1 MGALSS
7 FLTPVFRL
15 TAMKIRSAEFVLSA
29 ARHDQLP
36 RDRLPEVAFAG
47 RSNVG
52 KSSLLNAL
60 LRRKRLA
67 QTSSTPGK
75 TRLLNCYR
83 INEAFYFI
91 DLPGYGY
98 ARVPASERRAWGQVV
113 EEYITGRQTL
123 RGIVHLLDARH
134 APTDQDAEMVAWL
147 LSLQIPFLLVATKS
161 DKLSNSQLLRQLRE
175 THANLSAAGDLS
187 ILSCS
192 ARTGA
197 GLPEIWGWIE
207 NIL

>member
-1 MGALSS
+1 
-7 FLTPVFRL
+7 
-15 TAMKIRSAEFVLSA
+15 MKILSAEFILSA
-29 ARHDQLP
+29 ARHDELP

-60 LRRKRLA
+60 LHRKHLA
-67 QTSSTPGK
+67 KTSSTPGK

-98 ARVPASERRAWGQVV
+98 ARVPVSERQAWG
-113 EEYITGRQTL
+113 EMAESYITGRPTL
-123 RGIVHLLDARH
+123 RGIVHLLDVRH
-134 APTDQDAEMVAWL
+134 NPTSQDMEMVTWL
-147 LSLQIPFLLVATKS
+147 LGLQVPFLLVATKS
-161 DKLSNSQLLRQLRE
+161 DKLSSNQLGRQLRE
-175 THANLSAAGDLS
+175 THANLAATGDLS

-197 GLPEIWGWIE
+197 GLPEIWRWIE
-207 NIL
+207 NII

>member
-1 MGALSS
+1 
-7 FLTPVFRL
+7 
-15 TAMKIRSAEFVLSA
+15 MKILTAEFVLSA
-29 ARHDQLP
+29 ARRDQLP

-83 INEAFYFI
+83 INDAFYFV

-98 ARVPASERRAWGQVV
+98 ARVPVAERRAWGQIV
-113 EEYITGRQTL
+113 EDYVTHRQTL

-134 APTDQDAEMVAWL
+134 DPTRQDAEMMAWL
-147 LSLQIPFLLVATKS
+147 LSLQIPFLPVATKS
-161 DKLSNSQLLRQLRE
+161 DKLSGSQLQRQLKE
-175 THANLSAAGDLS
+175 VHASLSSAGNLSVLP
-187 ILSCS
+187 CS

-197 GLPEIWGWIE
+197 GLPELWRWIE
-207 NIL
+207 GIL

>member
-1 MGALSS
+1 
-7 FLTPVFRL
+7 
-15 TAMKIRSAEFVLSA
+15 MKILTAEFVLSA

-83 INEAFYFI
+83 INDAFYFV

-98 ARVPASERRAWGQVV
+98 ARVPVAERRAWGQIV
-113 EEYITGRQTL
+113 EDYVTHRQTL

-134 APTDQDAEMVAWL
+134 DPTRQDAEMMAWL
-147 LSLQIPFLLVATKS
+147 LSLQIPFLPVATKS
-161 DKLSNSQLLRQLRE
+161 DKLSGSQLQRQLKE
-175 THANLSAAGDLS
+175 VHASLSSTGNLSVLP
-187 ILSCS
+187 CS

-197 GLPEIWGWIE
+197 GLPEVWRWIE
-207 NIL
+207 GIL

>member
-1 MGALSS
+1 
-7 FLTPVFRL
+7 
-15 TAMKIRSAEFVLSA
+15 MKILSAEFILSA
-29 ARHDQLP
+29 ARHDELP

-60 LRRKRLA
+60 LHRKHLA
-67 QTSSTPGK
+67 KTSSTPGK

-98 ARVPASERRAWGQVV
+98 ARVPVSERQAWG
-113 EEYITGRQTL
+113 EMAESYITGRPTL
-123 RGIVHLLDARH
+123 RGIVHLLDVRH
-134 APTDQDAEMVAWL
+134 NPTSQDMEMVTWL
-147 LSLQIPFLLVATKS
+147 LGLQVPFLLVATKS
-161 DKLSNSQLLRQLRE
+161 DKLSSSQLGRQLRE
-175 THANLSAAGDLS
+175 THANLAATGDLS

-197 GLPEIWGWIE
+197 GLPEIWRWIE
-207 NIL
+207 NII

>member
-1 MGALSS
+1 
-7 FLTPVFRL
+7 
-15 TAMKIRSAEFVLSA
+15 MKILTAEFVLSA

-83 INEAFYFI
+83 INDAFYFV

-98 ARVPASERRAWGQVV
+98 ARVPVAERRAWGQVV
-113 EEYITGRQTL
+113 EDYITRRQTL

-134 APTDQDAEMVAWL
+134 APTQQDAEMVAWL
-147 LSLQIPFLLVATKS
+147 LSLQIPFLPVATKS
-161 DKLSNSQLLRQLRE
+161 DKLSNSQLQRQLRE
-175 THANLSAAGDLS
+175 AHASLSSAGDLS
-187 ILSCS
+187 VIPCS

-197 GLPEIWGWIE
+197 GLPELWRWIE
-207 NIL
+207 GVIET

>member
-1 MGALSS
+1 
-7 FLTPVFRL
+7 
-15 TAMKIRSAEFVLSA
+15 MKILSAEFVLSA

-36 RDRLPEVAFAG
+36 RDRLPEIAFAG

-60 LRRKRLA
+60 LRRKHLA

-83 INEAFYFI
+83 INDAFYFI

-98 ARVPASERRAWGQVV
+98 ARVPVAERQAWG
-113 EEYITGRQTL
+113 EMAEGYITGRPTL

-134 APTDQDAEMVAWL
+134 NPTQQDAEMMAWL
-147 LSLQIPFLLVATKS
+147 LKLQMPFLLAATKS
-161 DKLSNSQLLRQLRE
+161 DKLSNSQLGRQLRE
-175 THANLSAAGDLS
+175 IHANLSTAGDLS
-187 ILSCS
+187 VLPCS

-197 GLPEIWGWIE
+197 GLPEIWRWIGGV
-207 NIL
+207 L